1 MKTLE
6 GVRRRMPRW
15 FRRYVLHFEAAI
27 EDAAAEFG
35 RSLAAGALLL
45 DAGAG
50 EGQYR
55 KQFSRQRY
63 LGIDLG
69 IGDIGWNYSGL
80 DAIADLQQLPLRS
93 GSVDAA
99 INIVTLE
106 HVTDPG
112 RVLEE
117 LCRVLRREGRL
128 LLVVPHEWEE
138 HQQPHDFYRYTR
150 YGVEHLLKK
159 AGFQSVEIRPVGGY
173 FRLLAR
179 RIFNGLQFFPGPL
192 VILAALVATPAA
204 LILPLLEPLDQKQN
218 FTLGFICLASKS

>member
-6 GVRRRMPRW
+6 GVQQRMPRW
-15 FRRYVLHFEAAI
+15 LRRYVLHFEAAI

-35 RSLAAGALLL
+35 RSLSAGSLLL

-69 IGDIGWNYSGL
+69 IGDAGWNYAGL
-80 DAIADLQQLPLRS
+80 DAVADLQQLPLRS
-93 GSVDAA
+93 GSVDAV

-106 HVTDPG
+106 HVTDPA

-117 LCRVLRREGRL
+117 LCRVLRRDGRL

-159 AGFQSVEIRPVGGY
+159 AGFQSIEIRPVGGY

-179 RIFNGLQFFPGPL
+179 RILNGLQFFPGPL
-192 VILAALVATPAA
+192 VILAALVAAPAA
-204 LILPLLEPLDQKQN
+204 LVLPLLEPLDQKQH